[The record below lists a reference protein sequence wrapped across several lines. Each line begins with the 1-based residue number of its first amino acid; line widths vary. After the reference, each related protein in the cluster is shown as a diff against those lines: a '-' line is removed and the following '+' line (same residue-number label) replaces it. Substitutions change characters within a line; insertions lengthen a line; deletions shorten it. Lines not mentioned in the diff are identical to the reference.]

1 MNQSVYQKIVALA
14 ESPEQIEK
22 TVNYVTQNMSR
33 FLKKKEKVLICFS
46 QEENGAGKIIEQAI
60 LNCGCTPIW
69 LGEDRRWMS
78 ILKLAFTTKA
88 NCIVASPLLLLGL
101 SKLAKHMSTP
111 LFARNVVM
119 IGYPTTDWLVVGV
132 RRGLDCMAWGCFDP
146 FGGAVIAGFT
156 CQQVDGVHIRG
167 EEYEI
172 EIVDEDGQMLPMG
185 EKGRVILVPKA
196 APMHRLAVG
205 DYACISAEPCPC
217 GCTAPKLVNIDTIK
231 DEVLELSKLGESLH
245 YWSSV
250 LDCRIEKTDCGLLL
264 ELVVFQGEKL
274 PKLPTAAKL
283 VIRPFDPETDE
294 PFDHLEVVKNR
305 FLSENSH

>member
-1 MNQSVYQKIVALA
+1 MRLHADLAGRGSPLDEHFEAGLHNQGQLHRGIAAAAVGL
-14 ESPEQIEK
+14 EQ
-22 TVNYVTQNMSR
+22 
-33 FLKKKEKVLICFS
+33 
-46 QEENGAGKIIEQAI
+46 AGKAYVHTSFRPK
-60 LNCGCTPIW
+60 CGY
-69 LGEDRRWMS
+69 DRLSHNGLVGGRCAPRTG
-78 ILKLAFTTKA
+78 LHG
-88 NCIVASPLLLLGL
+88 LGL
-101 SKLAKHMSTP
+101 L
-111 LFARNVVM
+111 
-119 IGYPTTDWLVVGV
+119 
-132 RRGLDCMAWGCFDP
+132 DP

-283 VIRPFDPETDE
+283 VIRPFNPETDE